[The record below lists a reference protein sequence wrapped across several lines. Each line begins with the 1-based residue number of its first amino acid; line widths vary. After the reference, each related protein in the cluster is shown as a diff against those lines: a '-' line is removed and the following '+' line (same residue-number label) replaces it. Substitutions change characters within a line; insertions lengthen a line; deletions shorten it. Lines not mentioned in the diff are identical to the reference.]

1 MEVTTITRK
10 TAGLVDMQA
19 YVQSHADVI
28 SHVTGIDVEIMDS
41 DMVRIAGTGMYAP
54 GVGSSM
60 EQAGEVYKEVMR
72 THETILVDSPR
83 RHAICARCPDRGNC
97 RERCSLAT
105 PIVDGDTLY
114 GVIGLVCFNDADRK
128 RVLNSLDSYTAFISF
143 LADALARKVG
153 DQNRLNRVTR
163 FLDLMLQVVDVPGQ
177 GLMLFDESGLL
188 TYCNTPA
195 RELFELTPE
204 TGMDISA
211 VHRAGQGIYEFEE
224 FEVRAP
230 NGRSHSLQGRLREL
244 DAGPHAKATLFVFE
258 LPSRLAQFVGDL
270 SAGGTAADFG
280 NLIGGSQAIRKL
292 KDRAMKVAD
301 SNSTVLITGE
311 SGTGKELLA
320 RAIHQASPRRDFPF
334 IAINCGSIPDTLLES
349 ELFGYVSGAFTGASN
364 KGRMGKFELAGGGV
378 IFLDEIS
385 STPLYV
391 QVKLLRVLQER
402 VIVRLGSNRHIH
414 VDVRV
419 IAATNENLQDCIRRN
434 AFREDLYY
442 RLNVIPLDIPP
453 LRERTGDV
461 AILADFFLDKYCA
474 LFQKRK
480 PRLRSSLLRMLEGYA
495 WPGNVREL
503 EHVVEYAVNMMP
515 ENGSLGLDCLPAQI
529 LEAFQETDGTQRR
542 RETPQGVGAV
552 PFPSASVVESL
563 QILEERAIR
572 AAIERYGRSTAG
584 KKQAARALGLSLA
597 TLYRKMAAFSL

>member
-1 MEVTTITRK
+1 
-10 TAGLVDMQA
+10 MQA
-19 YVQSHADVI
+19 YVQTYADVI

-41 DMVRIAGTGMYAP
+41 AMLRIAGTGVYAP

-60 EQAGEVYKEVMR
+60 EQAGEVYKEVMLA
-72 THETILVDSPR
+72 HETILVDSPR
-83 RHAICARCPDRGNC
+83 HHRVCFRCPDRDNC
-97 RERCSLAT
+97 QERCSLAT
-105 PIVDGDTLY
+105 PIADGDTLY
-114 GVIGLVCFNDADRK
+114 GVIGLVCFNDADRR
-128 RVLNSLDSYTAFISF
+128 RVLDSVDSYTAFISF
-143 LADALARKVG
+143 LADALARKVEE
-153 DQNRLNRVTR
+153 QNRLDRVSR

-177 GLMLFDESGLL
+177 GIMLFDENGRL

-195 RELFELTPE
+195 RALFGLPADAR
-204 TGMDISA
+204 MDLGA
-211 VHRAGQGIYEFEE
+211 VQCSGQGLYGFEE

-230 NGRSHSLQGRLREL
+230 DGRRHSLQGRLQKL

-270 SAGGTAADFG
+270 SAGGTPAGFD
-280 NLIGGSQAIRKL
+280 NLIGRSQAIGKL

-349 ELFGYVSGAFTGASN
+349 ELFGYVGGAFTGASN

-385 STPLYV
+385 SIPLYM

-402 VIVRLGSNRHIH
+402 VVVRLGSNRPVH

-453 LRERTGDV
+453 LRERAGDV
-461 AILADFFLDKYCA
+461 AILADFFLDKYCS

-480 PRLRSSLLRMLEGYA
+480 PRLRAPLLRMLEGYA

-503 EHVVEYAVNMMP
+503 EHVMEYAVNMMP
-515 ENGSLGLDCLPAQI
+515 ESGALGLDCLPSQL
-529 LEAFQETDGTQRR
+529 LENIREGRGDG
-542 RETPQGVGAV
+542 GA
-552 PFPSASVVESL
+552 PPAALRDEPPPAAPPEVEPL
-563 QILEERAIR
+563 RALEERAIR
-572 AAIERYGRSTAG
+572 AALDRYGRSTEG
-584 KKQAARALGLSLA
+584 KRQAARALGLGLA